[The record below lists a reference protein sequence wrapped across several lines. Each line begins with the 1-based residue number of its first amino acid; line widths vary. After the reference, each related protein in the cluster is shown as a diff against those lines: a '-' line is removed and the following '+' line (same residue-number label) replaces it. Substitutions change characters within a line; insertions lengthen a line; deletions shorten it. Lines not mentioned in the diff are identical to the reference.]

1 MEKRINDLAE
11 WYCTAS
17 AAPSLVVPE
26 LPCLWRGIAV
36 PAAASHHRRTAAPP
50 PSAAAA
56 IGAGKCRRRWTR
68 FGRRTWRASR
78 TSAARLRS
86 RAPYGPE
93 PSRARVTHA
102 RLQPAPASTLPCP
115 AYPWGRTCVTAAHSG
130 SFSASGAGAVQ
141 ASSSERASPMRG
153 RGAGHSG
160 HAAGL
165 PRAQVMDMEERQ
177 RSDQT
182 ARLVESLAA
191 AQTRL
196 RNVRSLCV
204 GVWEAQVRLAAAA
217 KGAARWPKP
226 YGRSASNGQHAAV
239 LPATSAPGLGLAL
252 SHICTGTGGFSLPPC
267 TGMEGSPVP
276 HPHRDLATPCHIRT
290 GTWLPPCHIRTV
302 PTWAR
307 RSGPKAEAGPSL
319 IGWSRQR
326 ASVHRAARAW
336 EASLRRAK
344 AVPYAPSSPASAP
357 SHAARGNVRLL
368 IAFPRLRC
376 RPSLRGGTAAVGRRQ
391 PSSARSIRAAR

>member
-26 LPCLWRGIAV
+26 LPCLRRGIAV

-50 PSAAAA
+50 PSSAAA

-130 SFSASGAGAVQ
+130 SVSAGCGCRPGQLFRTGLPHA
-141 ASSSERASPMRG
+141 RAWGGPQRP
-153 RGAGHSG
+153 R
-160 HAAGL
+160 AGL
-165 PRAQVMDMEERQ
+165 ARAQVMDMEERQ

-217 KGAARWPKP
+217 KGATRWPKP
-226 YGRSASNGQHAAV
+226 YGRSASNGRRAAV

-267 TGMEGSPVP
+267 TGREGSPVP

-290 GTWLPPCHIRTV
+290 V

-307 RSGPKAEAGPSL
+307 RSVRKPKREPSL
-319 IGWSRQR
+319 IGRSRQR
-326 ASVHRAARAW
+326 APVRRAARAW

-344 AVPYAPSSPASAP
+344 AVPYVPSLTRKCAVARGARQCAPINSLPPSS
-357 SHAARGNVRLL
+357 L
-368 IAFPRLRC
+368 
-376 RPSLRGGTAAVGRRQ
+376 
-391 PSSARSIRAAR
+391 